1 MLRDVTDSASVADL
15 FRRIQD
21 QALDSS
27 VPLADTLR
35 LCIAAGARLGAPE
48 LTAWARAE
56 LNGYSG
62 EAELP
67 EYRVINAPLLMNYV
81 SGYTQ
86 VTGQRVTSSS
96 VPDWFRDKMEI
107 VRLRDP
113 LNTLE
118 KLAASEGGEGSLSMT
133 DSVGG
138 GLIAMVQSQVSDGFT
153 GVTAVYWSVAKSTVG
168 SVVDQV
174 RTKLVEM
181 VAAFDAT
188 ISTPGADTTA
198 AVRNAVSVVAE
209 PGSTIH
215 VTNVPDGTVLQGTGG
230 AVVTANTAG
239 GDLAANASGRDTTEA
254 PATVAGHHASVQAD
268 EPERSPRFW
277 ESGWWNLG
285 RALGGAAALV
295 IAGLGVWVAVLA
307 L

>member
-1 MLRDVTDSASVADL
+1 MTDSSSVADL

-27 VPLADTLR
+27 IPLADTLR
-35 LCIAAGARLGAPE
+35 LCIVVGARSSAPE

-56 LNGYSG
+56 LNGYGG

-67 EYRVINAPLLMNYV
+67 EYRVITAPLLMNYV
-81 SGYTQ
+81 RGYTQ
-86 VTGQRVTSSS
+86 VTGQRVTSSA
-96 VPDWFRDKMEI
+96 VPASFRGEMDL

-118 KLAASEGGEGSLSMT
+118 KLASSEGGDGSLNMS
-133 DSVGG
+133 DGAGG
-138 GLIAMVQSQVSDGFT
+138 GLIQLVQSQVSDGFT
-153 GVTAVYWSVAKSTVG
+153 GITAVYWSVARSTVG

-188 ISTPGADTTA
+188 ISTPGANTTA

-215 VTNVPDGTVLQGTGG
+215 VTNVPDGTVLQGAGR

-239 GDLAANASGRDTTEA
+239 VDLAASLR
-254 PATVAGHHASVQAD
+254 
-268 EPERSPRFW
+268 
-277 ESGWWNLG
+277 
-285 RALGGAAALV
+285 
-295 IAGLGVWVAVLA
+295 
-307 L
+307 